1 MDISLG
7 LGGLAGGIGGAI
19 AGIGQRRRDMSDRRA
34 LMEQQTKNQERLNRQ
49 GQQLGIE
56 TWNKTNAKAQVDHL
70 KRAGLNVGLMYGGS
84 GAGGAT
90 TSSGS
95 GGSAGSAPSEGANPM
110 DMALRGAQT
119 GLQAEMMKAQIDNIN
134 ADTEKKRGVD
144 TQEGQKRIEGIE
156 QQIKESADKQ
166 QYIQAQTTFQ
176 RLLND
181 IKSQTKEDQ
190 IDSIIYQTEKL
201 GKEVESIGYRNQ
213 IDKATVDTEIEK
225 QKTELTNA
233 GIQGQLMKMGIRKGE
248 AEIVEIGEKLKQGL
262 RQLELQNSNLKARLL
277 EGKVQLNKNEMDY
290 LMKQAGIK
298 IDFMKLN
305 VEQQKIWTTLFGNV
319 LGARPRTSATTTQ
332 SSNRSNKG
340 WSENT
345 STTTRTQN

>member
-56 TWNKTNAKAQVDHL
+56 TWNKTNAKAQADHL

-84 GAGGAT
+84 GAG
-90 TSSGS
+90 
-95 GGSAGSAPSEGANPM
+95 APSEGANPM

-134 ADTEKKRGVD
+134 ADTEKKRGID
-144 TQEGQKRIEGIE
+144 TQEGEKRIEGIE

-181 IKSQTKEDQ
+181 IKSETKEDQ

-201 GKEVESIGYRNQ
+201 GREVESIGYRNK
-213 IDKATVDTEIEK
+213 IDKATVDTEIER

-233 GIQGQLMKMGIRKGE
+233 GIQGQLMKMGIRKSE
-248 AEIVEIGEKLKQGL
+248 AEIVEIGEKLKQGMM
-262 RQLELQNSNLKARLL
+262 QLELQNKKMGYGGEQMSYEERWAELQRRKML
-277 EGKVQLNKNEMDY
+277 
-290 LMKQAGIK
+290 QAQREK
-298 IDFMKLN
+298 
-305 VEQQKIWTTLFGNV
+305 
-319 LGARPRTSATTTQ
+319 
-332 SSNRSNKG
+332 
-340 WSENT
+340 
-345 STTTRTQN
+345 